1 MTEYAKERI
10 VFNVSIGS
18 HQAVQFQ
25 IAECYAQVQ
34 AAELMVEKA
43 ASVFDHLNSPI
54 MSKRDRFEIGRLANL
69 SKLLASEAS
78 WKCADTCMQVFGG
91 FGFATEFGIERKWRE
106 ARLYRTAPIS
116 TNLIYSYIGEKV
128 LGLPRSY

>member
-1 MTEYAKERI
+1 MTQYAKERI
-10 VFNVSIGS
+10 VFDTPIGS
-18 HQAVQFQ
+18 HQGIQFQ
-25 IAECYAQVQ
+25 IAECYAQLQ

-43 ASVFDHLNSPI
+43 AKTFDHFHSPTI
-54 MSKRDRFEIGRLANL
+54 SKRDRFEIGRLANL

-78 WKCADTCMQVFGG
+78 WKSADTCMQVFGG
-91 FGFATEFGIERKWRE
+91 FGFATEYGIERKWRE